1 MDSELVRAGT
11 EPKAVA
17 ESASVSQLQAQASN
31 KSDVLRLAVQLR
43 DEGRLFRRGDAELE
57 DVFKGSIDRFCD
69 VAVALRN
76 ARRVLDVGA
85 GHGLLLSFLTE
96 LGHECHALDV
106 QDQPAA
112 HPDIYSAKNI
122 ALHLCNVEVDA
133 IPYPDESFDAVVCC
147 QVLEHFSHSHLPAMK
162 EIRRVLRPGGIVE
175 VDVPNAASFRN
186 RIRMLRGKHITY
198 DYEEHYLHAA
208 PILYKG
214 MSFFPRRHN
223 REFTKSDLE
232 ILLRDSG
239 YRDIDVQFLKFR
251 RYREGWGRL
260 QSVGTAIKDLV
271 PSLRKSLIAFAVK

>member
-11 EPKAVA
+11 EPKAVGA
-17 ESASVSQLQAQASN
+17 SASVSHLRAQASN
-31 KSDVLRLAVQLR
+31 KSDVLRLAVRLR
-43 DEGRLFRRGDAELE
+43 EEGRLFQRGDAELE

-69 VAVALRN
+69 IAVALRS
-76 ARRVLDVGA
+76 AHRVLDVGA
-85 GHGLLLSFLTE
+85 GHGLLLSLLTE

-106 QDQPAA
+106 QDQPTA
-112 HPDIYSAKNI
+112 HPDIYGAKHI
-122 ALHLCNVEVDA
+122 AFHLCNVEVDA

-186 RIRMLRGKHITY
+186 RSRMLRGKHITY
-198 DYEEHYLHAA
+198 DYEEHYLHAT

-232 ILLRDSG
+232 ILLRASG
-239 YRDIDVQFLKFR
+239 YRDIDVQFLKSR

>member
-1 MDSELVRAGT
+1 M
-11 EPKAVA
+11 
-17 ESASVSQLQAQASN
+17 SADRIPTGPEGLEVTVSTRMIRPSDPPGN
-31 KSDVLRLAVQLR
+31 KRDVLQRAVQLR
-43 DEGRLFRRGDAELE
+43 NQGRLFRRGDAQLE

-69 VAVALRN
+69 IAVALQDAHRI
-76 ARRVLDVGA
+76 LDVGA
-85 GHGLLLSFLTE
+85 GHGLLLSLLQS
-96 LGHECHALDV
+96 LGHDCHALDV
-106 QDQPAA
+106 QDQPSA
-112 HPDIYSAKNI
+112 HPDTYGKGITFQ
-122 ALHLCNVEVDA
+122 LCNVEVDP
-133 IPYPDESFDAVVCC
+133 IPYPDASFDAVVCC

-175 VDVPNAASFRN
+175 VDVPNAVSFRN
-186 RIRMLRGKHITY
+186 RSRMLRGKHITY
-198 DYEEHYLHAA
+198 DYEEHYLHAT

-232 ILLRDSG
+232 ILLRASG
-239 YRDIDVQFLKFR
+239 YREIDVQFLKSR